1 MPPLVATAYVAEYAR
16 RISGWQVL
24 LPAHQELM
32 RDLLVTGKIKA
43 LHLGSVRANVFDNEV
58 NHSLWRESHKQAGVD
73 YVPDWEKER
82 NVERNGYVY
91 HRRLPPSPAEH
102 AATPDHEDNRGKRA
116 AAPQAGGNGGS
127 GAKAGA
133 ASGAAVLAEAM
144 VEASRVLASSVTS
157 MSRVPPTVDS
167 APHAELHPGREYDL
181 ISYDNWTRAVLLR
194 QHYPKGLGWTSK
206 TVEAVKSFVLVL
218 PVDSIVFVIKEV
230 KAGRY
235 MGFSWCCVEYV
246 AAKSNDLSANFAW
259 SSEGDRGFVVTATSR
274 GAVLQI
280 CAVDDA
286 DFDF

>member
-1 MPPLVATAYVAEYAR
+1 M
-16 RISGWQVL
+16 L

-167 APHAELHPGREYDL
+167 APHAELHPGRQ
-181 ISYDNWTRAVLLR
+181 SV
-194 QHYPKGLGWTSK
+194 
-206 TVEAVKSFVLVL
+206 
-218 PVDSIVFVIKEV
+218 
-230 KAGRY
+230 
-235 MGFSWCCVEYV
+235 
-246 AAKSNDLSANFAW
+246 
-259 SSEGDRGFVVTATSR
+259 
-274 GAVLQI
+274 
-280 CAVDDA
+280 
-286 DFDF
+286 